1 MFTFENSLINS
12 KEGYI
17 ESYLAIIRVEDE
29 DVTFDSETVGD
40 RSVAYLLF
48 SASPLL
54 THIWSSE

>member
-1 MFTFENSLINS
+1 MFKNTLINS

-17 ESYLAIIRVEDE
+17 KIYLAKIEDE

-40 RSVAYLLF
+40 RCVAYLLF

-54 THIWSSE
+54 FHICSSKQS